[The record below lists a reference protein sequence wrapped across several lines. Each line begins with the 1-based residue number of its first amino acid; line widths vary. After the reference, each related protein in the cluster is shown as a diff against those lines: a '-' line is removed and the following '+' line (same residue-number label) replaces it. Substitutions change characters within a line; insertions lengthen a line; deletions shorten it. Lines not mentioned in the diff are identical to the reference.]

1 MRLRRASSRWD
12 KSNGAQGRG
21 ELADRNA
28 NIRNL
33 ILQIDVEMSAFVVY
47 LFSLLHSY
55 YSITAKLGTPRPP
68 SSP

>member
-1 MRLRRASSRWD
+1 MGLKEEVSLLI
-12 KSNGAQGRG
+12 
-21 ELADRNA
+21 ELP

-33 ILQIDVEMSAFVVY
+33 VLQIDVEMSAFVVY

-55 YSITAKLGTPRPP
+55 YSITAKLETPRPP

>member
-1 MRLRRASSRWD
+1 MGLKEEVSLLI
-12 KSNGAQGRG
+12 
-21 ELADRNA
+21 ELP

-33 ILQIDVEMSAFVVY
+33 VLQIDVEMSAFVVY